1 MKWLILFV
9 SLSWI
14 SPVWAAIAHGGACDG
29 TTSCTPSSSAN
40 FQLDLS
46 FAVNTSTTVPSL
58 GSGWTSITSNTGT
71 SSAMRVQCRVDY
83 SATAT
88 ASGTFSSA
96 ANVGLS
102 GYTGTGAR
110 AVQDCGTNGVAI
122 GATASTSGSSTTPSC
137 PALTLT
143 NNEGTSWVV
152 CGIFNAGGT
161 ADMCTPTNMT
171 GVGAATTG
179 DVGVFDTNGT
189 VSSWNG
195 ATCTN
200 AASENW
206 IGVSVEVLVPPTNP
220 PVMAQLVNGDGGAG
234 NASDAGNPGNNYRFK
249 MDPALAGNTEI
260 IYLAYDY
267 SASRTLSIVDDKG
280 DTATKAVSCNDTTL
294 SPGLSFSIYYIQ
306 NLTAGAT
313 TLTFTFDAPIPDF
326 TQGHHQFSGI
336 ATSGPV
342 VDGTPSCGSE
352 LRPSAVTVGNV
363 ADPAGTTTTASGDL
377 VVNAVFD
384 EGQGFGFGNTNPIYD
399 IIFDSG
405 YSGLFGEMQYGAAVQ
420 AIIQP
425 SSGLIKP
432 AMTFVQSSWDPYAYM
447 TVAFKTTPG
456 AGTAR
461 STGRIVRMLETWVPQ
476 GTPAMNWVFPCDT
489 GNLLEFTYENNIG
502 IDGTNVTAMGDT
514 AGNTY
519 AGYTYGDSAHPQY
532 WITTNATCNGQ
543 LFGFEHGSSATGDV
557 TRLTVYEVTGAATSA
572 AVDTG
577 ASATFS
583 AAAVT
588 TLSAAVTSATQTSL
602 SLAAAGGISN
612 GEYLMISS
620 EVVLVTAG
628 GGTTSIAVTRGQFG
642 TTPLSSIASGTG
654 IWPSNYTSSPAITT
668 SQANEIIFC
677 SMNQGTGPN
686 WDTINSTYDFAS
698 FPGLSDGNYYSNGDG
713 SCHAYAPT
721 AGTYN
726 LGWLVDN
733 VGSGDFGSTSAIAV
747 KLQGSAPTVRHRA
760 WVIQ

>member
-1 MKWLILFV
+1 MKWLILFL
-9 SLSWI
+9 SLSCA
-14 SPVWAAIAHGGACDG
+14 SSAWAAISHGGACGG
-29 TTSCTPSSSAN
+29 TTSCTPSSSAS

-46 FAVNTSTTVPSL
+46 FTVGTSTTAPSL
-58 GSGWTSITSNTGT
+58 ASGWTNITTTTGT

-83 SATAT
+83 SSTA
-88 ASGTFSSA
+88 ASSGTFTNA
-96 ANVGLS
+96 ASLGLS

-110 AVQDCGTNGVAI
+110 AVQDYATNGVAI
-122 GATASTSGSSTTPSC
+122 GATASTSGSSTTPNC

-161 ADMCTPTNMT
+161 SDMCTPSNMT
-171 GVGAATTG
+171 RVSAATTG

-189 VSSWNG
+189 VSSWSA
-195 ATCTN
+195 ATCSN

-206 IGVSVEVLVPPTNP
+206 IAVSVEVIVPPANP
-220 PVMAQLVNGDGGAG
+220 PVIAQLVNGDGGAG
-234 NASDAGNPGNNYRFK
+234 NTADAGNPGNNYRFK

-267 SASRTLSIVDDKG
+267 SATRTLSIVDDKG
-280 DTATKAVSCNDTTL
+280 DTATKAVSCNDTTM
-294 SPGLSFSIYYIQ
+294 SPTLSFATYYIQ

-313 TLTFTFDAPIPDF
+313 TLTFTFDAPVVDF
-326 TQGHHQFSGI
+326 SQGHHQFSGI
-336 ATSGPV
+336 ATSGPIL
-342 VDGTPSCGSE
+342 DGTPSCGTE
-352 LRPSAVTVGNV
+352 LRPSAVTIGNI
-363 ADPAGTTTTASGDL
+363 ADPTGTTTTASGDL

-384 EGQGFGFGNTNPIYD
+384 ESEGFGLGNNNPIYD
-399 IIFDSG
+399 IIFGSG
-405 YSGLFGEMQYGAAVQ
+405 YTGLFAEMEYGAAAQ
-420 AIIQP
+420 ALIQ
-425 SSGLIKP
+425 SNSGLIKP
-432 AMTFVQSSWDPYAYM
+432 SMTFAQTAWDPYAYM
-447 TVAFKTTPG
+447 TAAFKTAPG

-461 STGRIVRMLETWVPQ
+461 STGTILRMLETWVPQ
-476 GTPAMNWVFPCDT
+476 GTPSMNWVFPCDA
-489 GNLLEFTYENNIG
+489 GNLLEFTYENNVG

-532 WITTNATCNGQ
+532 WISSNATCNGQ

-557 TRLTVYEVTGAATSA
+557 TRLTVYEVTGAAASA

-577 ASATFS
+577 ASATYS

-588 TLSAAVTSATQTSL
+588 TLSAAVTSATQTSF

-628 GGTTSIAVTRGQFG
+628 GGTTNIAVARGQFG
-642 TTPLSSIASGTG
+642 TTALSSIASGTG
-654 IWPSNYTSSPAITT
+654 VWPSNYIPSPAITT

-698 FPGLSDGNYYSNGDG
+698 FPGLSDGNIYSNGDG

-733 VGSGDFGSTSAIAV
+733 VSSGDYASTSAIAV
-747 KLQGSAPTVRHRA
+747 KLQGNAPAVRHRA

>member
-1 MKWLILFV
+1 MKWLVLFL
-9 SLSWI
+9 SLSWV

-29 TTSCTPSSSAN
+29 TTSCTPSSTAN

-46 FAVNTSTTVPSL
+46 FAVNTSTTVPSAA
-58 GSGWTSITSNTGT
+58 SGWTSVTTKAGT

-83 SATAT
+83 SVTAVAT
-88 ASGTFSSA
+88 GTFSSA
-96 ANVGLS
+96 ANVGLV

-110 AVQDCGTNGVAI
+110 AVQDCATNGVAI

-143 NNEGTSWVV
+143 NNAGTSWVV

-171 GVGAATTG
+171 MVSAATTG

-189 VSSWNG
+189 VASWSA

-206 IGVSVEVLVPPTNP
+206 IAVSVEVLVPPTNP
-220 PVMAQLVNGDGGAG
+220 PVIPQLVNGDGGAA
-234 NASDAGNPGNNYRFK
+234 NTASEANPGNNYRFK

-260 IYLAYDY
+260 IYLAYNY
-267 SASRTLSIVDDKG
+267 SPSRTLSIVDDKG
-280 DTATKAVSCNDTTL
+280 DTATKAVSCNDTIV
-294 SPGLSFSIYYIQ
+294 SPGLSFATYYIQ

-313 TLTFTFDAPIPDF
+313 TLTFTFDAPITDF
-326 TQGHHQFSGI
+326 TQAHHQFSGI
-336 ATSGPV
+336 ATSGSIL
-342 VDGTPSCGSE
+342 DGTPSCGSQ
-352 LRPSAVTVGNV
+352 LRPSAVTIGNV
-363 ADPAGTTTTASGDL
+363 TDPTGTTTTADGDL

-384 EGQGFGFGNTNPIYD
+384 EGSGYGFGNNSAIYD
-399 IIFDSG
+399 ILFGSG
-405 YSGLFGEMQYGAAVQ
+405 YTGLFGEMQYGAAAQ
-420 AIIQP
+420 AIVQP
-425 SSGLIKP
+425 NSGLIKP
-432 AMTFVQSSWDPYAYM
+432 SMTFVQGSWDPYAYM
-447 TVAFKTTPG
+447 TVAFKTTAG

-461 STGRIVRMLETWVPQ
+461 STGRILRMLETWVPQ
-476 GTPAMNWVFPCDT
+476 SVPSMNWVFPCDS
-489 GNLLEFTYENNIG
+489 GNLLVFTYENNVG
-502 IDGTNVTAMGDT
+502 IDGTNVTAMGDA

-519 AGYTYGDSAHPQY
+519 AGYNYGGVDFAQY
-532 WITTNATCNGQ
+532 WITTNAVCNGQ
-543 LFGFEHGSSATGDV
+543 LFGFEHGSPANGDV
-557 TRLTVYEVTGAATSA
+557 TRVTVYEVTGASSSP

-577 ASATFS
+577 ASANFS
-583 AAAVT
+583 AGAVT
-588 TLSAAVTSATQTSL
+588 TLSAAVTGGTQTSL

-612 GEYLMISS
+612 GEYLMLSS

-628 GGTTSIAVTRGQFG
+628 GGTTSITVTRGQFG

-654 IWPSNYTSSPAITT
+654 VWPSNYVPYPAITT

-677 SMNQGTGPN
+677 SMNQGNGPN

-698 FPGLSDGNYYSNGDG
+698 FPGLSDGNVYSNGDG

-733 VGSGDFGSTSAIAV
+733 VSSGSYASTSAVAV
-747 KLQGSAPTVRHRA
+747 KLQGNAPTVRHRA
-760 WVIQ
+760 WVIE

>member
-1 MKWLILFV
+1 MKWLILFL
-9 SLSWI
+9 SLSCA
-14 SPVWAAIAHGGACDG
+14 SPVWAAISHGGACGG

-46 FAVNTSTTVPSL
+46 FAAGAGTALPSL
-58 GSGWTSITSNTGT
+58 ASGWTSITTKTGT
-71 SSAMRVQCRVDY
+71 SSSMRVQCRVNY
-83 SATAT
+83 SATA
-88 ASGTFSSA
+88 ASSGTFTSA
-96 ANVGLS
+96 ANFGLS
-102 GYTGTGAR
+102 GYIGTGAR
-110 AVQDCGTNGVAI
+110 ALQDCATNGVAI

-143 NNEGTSWVV
+143 NTEGTSWII
-152 CGIFNAGGT
+152 CGIFNAGGSS
-161 ADMCTPTNMT
+161 DMCTPGNMT
-171 GVGAATTG
+171 PVSAATTG

-189 VSSWNG
+189 VTSWN
-195 ATCTN
+195 AASCTN
-200 AASENW
+200 GASENW
-206 IGVSVEVLVPPTNP
+206 IGVSVEVIVPPPGP
-220 PVMAQLVNGDGGAG
+220 PVLSQLVNGDGGAG
-234 NASDAGNPGNNYRFK
+234 TTGNEGNPGNNFRFK

-267 SASRTLSIVDDKG
+267 SATRTLSIVDDKG
-280 DTATKAVSCNDTTL
+280 DTAIKAVSCNDTTV
-294 SPGLSFSIYYIQ
+294 SPSLSFATYYIQ

-313 TLTFTFDAPIPDF
+313 TLTFTFDAPINDF

-336 ATSGPV
+336 ATSGTI

-352 LRPSAVTVGNV
+352 VRPSAVTIGNV
-363 ADPAGTTTTASGDL
+363 ADPTGTTTTANSDL

-384 EGQGFGFGNTNPIYD
+384 EGEGFGNFNPIYD
-399 IIFDSG
+399 IIFGSG
-405 YSGLFGEMQYGAAVQ
+405 YSGLFGEMQYGAAAQ

-425 SSGLIKP
+425 VSGPIKP
-432 AMTFVQSSWDPYAYM
+432 AMTFVQTSGDPFASM
-447 TVAFKTTPG
+447 TVAFMTTPG

-461 STGRIVRMLETWVPQ
+461 STGRVLRMLETWVPQ
-476 GTPAMNWVFPCDT
+476 STPAMNWVFPCDT
-489 GNLLEFTYENNIG
+489 GNLLEFTYENNSG
-502 IDGTNVTAMGDT
+502 IDGTNVTAMGDA

-519 AGYTYGDSAHPQY
+519 AGYNYGGIDFAQY
-532 WITTNATCNGQ
+532 WIATNAVCNGQ
-543 LFGFEHGSSATGDV
+543 LFGFEHGSAADGDV
-557 TRLTVYEVTGAATSA
+557 TRLTVYEVTGAVTSS

-577 ASATFS
+577 SYATFS

-588 TLSAAVTSATQTSL
+588 TLSAAVTSTTQTSL
-602 SLAAAGGISN
+602 SLAGAGGISN

-628 GGTTSIAVTRGQFG
+628 GGTTSITVTRGQFG
-642 TTPLSSIASGTG
+642 TAALSSIASGTG
-654 IWPSNYTSSPAITT
+654 VWPSNYIPDPPITT

-686 WDTINSTYDFAS
+686 WDTINSVYDFAS
-698 FPGLSDGNYYSNGDG
+698 YPGLSDGNIYSNGDG

-733 VGSGDFGSTSAIAV
+733 VSSGDWASTSAIAV
-747 KLQGSAPTVRHRA
+747 KLQGSAPTARHRA